1 MRYEISI
8 FQKITNRGGET
19 QEKIKIVPLFNTF
32 DQYQSR
38 FLQCLQYVLF
48 YCWLCAFCDGGG
60 TLPYMIETD
69 FHQPYSQNTRLP
81 HLHVEVISS
90 SPQP

>member
-1 MRYEISI
+1 MRHGISI
-8 FQKITNRGGET
+8 FQKIANRGGET
-19 QEKIKIVPLFNTF
+19 QKKIKIVPLSNIF

-38 FLQCLQYVLF
+38 FLKCLEYVLF

-60 TLPYMIETD
+60 TPLYMIETGY
-69 FHQPYSQNTRLP
+69 HQPYSQNTRLP
-81 HLHVEVISS
+81 RLHVVAISS